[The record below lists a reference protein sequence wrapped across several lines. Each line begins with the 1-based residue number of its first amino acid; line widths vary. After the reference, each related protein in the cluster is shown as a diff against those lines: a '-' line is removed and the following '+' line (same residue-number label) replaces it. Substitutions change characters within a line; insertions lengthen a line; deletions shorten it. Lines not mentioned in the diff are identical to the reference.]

1 MFGEDDS
8 DSPRLTSP
16 WDPFLAS
23 PSSRSVSSIELSSSL
38 ASSTPGTPSTFPSGI
53 PKLVPEVEQGNIE
66 YKLKLIDPTPT
77 RFDRLVTQ
85 LKWRL
90 LEGGGQACY
99 ELGVTDDGLLIGLSR
114 EYLERSLET
123 LEMMAGEIGAS
134 VVVVKEIEVPKE
146 LAGLNEKLAA
156 KYIDFDTGEVRRADR
171 SPPPLI
177 SRGDS
182 STSSSSTGTESE
194 SDQDFTSDTIFLV
207 DPELGPAHSE
217 STIDL
222 EISSVYKPRPMRA
235 RASFLTA
242 HAEIVKHRGHHG
254 KKKHKQ
260 KHGISSYI
268 NPTPNAAPSPMVA
281 TIPTK
286 QQTKQAWRQ
295 QVKDRRNDARRAT
308 SNVTQEAI
316 QSAADVLIPALDALH
331 VSIDPSSTLPADNDT
346 RVEAAQPASVDDGPR
361 FIVEALVV
369 RKLSLEEA
377 YLDFG
382 GFGFEP

>member
-8 DSPRLTSP
+8 DNPRVASP
-16 WDPFLAS
+16 WDPFLNS

-38 ASSTPGTPSTFPSGI
+38 ASSPGTPPTFPRGI

-77 RFDRLVTQ
+77 RFARLVTQ

-114 EYLERSLET
+114 GYLERSLET

-134 VVVVKEIEVPKE
+134 VVVVKEIEVPRE
-146 LAGLNEKLAA
+146 LAGLNERLAA
-156 KYIDFDTGEVRRADR
+156 KYIDFETGQVRRADR
-171 SPPPLI
+171 SPSPFT

-182 STSSSSTGTESE
+182 NTSSSSPSTESE
-194 SDQDFTSDTIFLV
+194 SEQDLTSDTIFSV
-207 DPELGPAHSE
+207 DPEPGATSLS

-222 EISSVYKPRPMRA
+222 EISSVYKPRPMRP
-235 RASFLTA
+235 RASFSTA
-242 HAEIVKHRGHHG
+242 HAEAIKHRGHHG

-260 KHGISSYI
+260 KHGVPSHTI
-268 NPTPNAAPSPMVA
+268 PTPNAALLPIPI
-281 TIPTK
+281 IPTK
-286 QQTKQAWRQ
+286 RQAKQAWRQ
-295 QVKDRRNDARRAT
+295 QAKDRRNDVRHA
-308 SNVTQEAI
+308 VYDLTQETI
-316 QSAADVLIPALDALH
+316 QSAAGSLVPALDDLRI
-331 VSIDPSSTLPADNDT
+331 SIDRSPTLPADDDT
-346 RVEAAQPASVDDGPR
+346 QEEMVRLAPVDDGAR

-369 RKLSLEEA
+369 RKLSVEEA
-377 YLDFG
+377 FLDFG
-382 GFGFEP
+382 GFGLNV